1 MLNNISHTCIVNAT
15 TTTTTKC
22 QPSVVIKNKTKNIY
36 IYSILQMFIHA
47 YTYVVCV
54 CGILNANVCVS
65 FLFAMEM
72 LTAQPS
78 CRLTI
83 YTHTRTYLSTC
94 IYRYI
99 LLYTHL
105 YILYLYFYVRWHYN
119 NRYSICNTRTQ
130 RTFARKNCEHFVEN
144 QKHFTFYCCMI
155 IIYINAVVCI
165 SKQQY

>member
-15 TTTTTKC
+15 TTITKC

-72 LTAQPS
+72 LTA
-78 CRLTI
+78 
-83 YTHTRTYLSTC
+83 
-94 IYRYI
+94 
-99 LLYTHL
+99 
-105 YILYLYFYVRWHYN
+105 
-119 NRYSICNTRTQ
+119 
-130 RTFARKNCEHFVEN
+130 
-144 QKHFTFYCCMI
+144 
-155 IIYINAVVCI
+155 
-165 SKQQY
+165 